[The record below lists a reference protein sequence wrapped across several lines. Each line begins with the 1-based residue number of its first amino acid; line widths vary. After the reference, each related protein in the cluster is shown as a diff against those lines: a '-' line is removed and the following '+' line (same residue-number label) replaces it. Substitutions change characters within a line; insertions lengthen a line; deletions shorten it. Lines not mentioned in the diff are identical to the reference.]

1 MAEAFALAATIIGVA
16 GTGISV
22 AQTLVTFASSY
33 GGAETKIGEIVDG
46 LFVTSSTLQRLGR
59 IVEDHKEYER
69 DGKGDLARAI
79 SSCENT
85 SQRVSLALGL
95 AKLEPSEG
103 EQKTQWMTKRWQKFK
118 WAIGGE
124 EGIDDLLAALTRS
137 KSNLELLI
145 NVLNYGIL
153 SSVVQSG

>member
-16 GTGISV
+16 ATGISV
-22 AQTLVTFASSY
+22 AETLVTFASSY
-33 GGAETKIGEIVDG
+33 GGAGTKIDEIIDG
-46 LFVTSSTLQRLGR
+46 LYITSSTLRRLGR

-69 DGKGDLARAI
+69 DGKGDLAHAI
-79 SSCENT
+79 SSCNNT
-85 SQRVSLALGL
+85 SKRVSLALDQ
-95 AKLEPSEG
+95 AELEPSEG
-103 EQKTQWMTKRWQKFK
+103 EQKTQGMTKRWKKFK

-124 EGIDDLLAALTRS
+124 QGIDDLLAALARS

-153 SSVVQSG
+153 SSVVRSG

>member
-1 MAEAFALAATIIGVA
+1 MAEAFGLAATIIGVA
-16 GTGISV
+16 ATGISV
-22 AQTLVTFASSY
+22 AETLVTFASSY
-33 GGAETKIGEIVDG
+33 GGAEAKISEIVDG
-46 LFVTSSTLQRLGR
+46 LFVTSSTLRRLGR
-59 IVEDHKEYER
+59 MVEDHKEYER

-79 SSCENT
+79 SSCDNT
-85 SQRVSLALGL
+85 SKRVSLALGQ
-95 AKLEPSEG
+95 AELEPSGG

-124 EGIDDLLAALTRS
+124 QGIDDLLAALGRS

-153 SSVVQSG
+153 SNVVQSG